1 MPSIHDYTS
10 ILIHYYTN
18 HMTNINTI
26 SVIGAGT
33 MGAGIAQATALA
45 GYGVLLYDLED
56 EILIRAQD
64 NIVKSINKGVE
75 LGKTA
80 VGTGEAAKN
89 ALQLTT
95 SLEEAA
101 AADLIIE
108 AAPEKMMLKREL
120 FQRLDAAAPAH
131 TILASNTSS
140 LSISALAA
148 VTQRP
153 AQVIGLH
160 FFNPAHIMK
169 LVEVIRSDQTGEET
183 ITACQVY
190 VERMGKTA
198 VLCTDTPAFIVNRV
212 ARPFYG
218 EAFRLLGEEAADVE
232 VIDKLIRSL
241 GFRMGPFE
249 LIDLIGCDVN
259 LAVTQSVYDAYFQE
273 PRYRPHPIQQR
284 MVDSNRLGRKS
295 GRGFYEY

>member
-1 MPSIHDYTS
+1 
-10 ILIHYYTN
+10 
-18 HMTNINTI
+18 MTINTV

-45 GYGVLLYDLED
+45 GYPVLLYDLQE
-56 EILIRAQD
+56 EILTRARN

-80 VGTGEAAKN
+80 ATIAEAAQD
-89 ALQLTT
+89 ALHLTT
-95 SLEEAA
+95 SLEDTA

-108 AAPEKMMLKREL
+108 AAPEKMTLKREL
-120 FQRLDAAAPAH
+120 FQRLDAAAPAQ

-153 AQVIGLH
+153 SQVIGLH

-169 LVEVIRSDQTGEET
+169 LVELIRGDETGEET
-183 ITACQVY
+183 VAACQAY
-190 VERMGKTA
+190 VERLGKTA

-218 EAFRLLGEEAADVE
+218 EAFRLLGEQAADVE
-232 VIDKLIRSL
+232 TIDKLIKSL

-249 LIDLIGCDVN
+249 LIDLIGCDIN

-284 MVDSNRLGRKS
+284 MVDSNRLGRKT